1 MPAPPMTPNLVPGG
15 GDPAVAL
22 VLGADG
28 QLGSAFA
35 KALRST
41 CRVVAV
47 DVPSVDICAAA
58 EVSEIVRR
66 SRPSTIFNCAAW
78 NGVDQAEYRP
88 LDALY
93 TNAFAVRTLAALAT
107 EVGATLVHFSTDFV
121 FDGRASTPY
130 GEFDAPGPLSV
141 YGMSKLLGD
150 YAAATT
156 PLHYVLRLSSLYG
169 GARRTSFVDRI
180 AATLAEGKSISVF
193 RDRMVSLS
201 YVPDVLDATL
211 RLVKNGAPYGLY
223 HCAAANFCSWYDV
236 ALEVARRMSA
246 DPSSVQPTAFSNQ
259 PTGARRPKFCALSTA
274 KLAKAIGPLP
284 GWQDAL
290 QRYVKDDSTTG

>member
-1 MPAPPMTPNLVPGG
+1 MTSNLGPRG

-35 KALRST
+35 KALSSM

-47 DVPSVDICAAA
+47 DVQSVDICAAA
-58 EVSEIVRR
+58 ELSELVRR
-66 SRPSTIFNCAAW
+66 SGPGTIVNCAAW
-78 NGVDQAEYRP
+78 NGVDQAEDQP

-130 GEFDAPGPLSV
+130 GELDAPAPLSV

-150 YAAATT
+150 YVAATT
-156 PLHYVLRLSSLYG
+156 PNHYVLRLSSLYG

-180 AATLAEGKSISVF
+180 AAMLAEGKSISVY
-193 RDRMVSLS
+193 RDRTVSLS
-201 YVPDVLDATL
+201 YVPDVVDATL

-223 HCAAANFCSWYDV
+223 HCAAADFCSWYDV
-236 ALEVARRMSA
+236 ALEVARRTSA
-246 DPSSVQPTAFSNQ
+246 DPSCVQPIEFSNP
-259 PTGARRPKFCALSTA
+259 PTGARRPMFCALSTT
-274 KLAKAIGPLP
+274 KLARAIGPLP

-290 QRYVKDDSTTG
+290 QRYLQS

>member
-1 MPAPPMTPNLVPGG
+1 MTSNVGPRS
-15 GDPAVAL
+15 GDSAAAL
-22 VLGADG
+22 VLGCDG

-35 KALRST
+35 KSLSPT

-47 DVPSVDICAAA
+47 DVQQVDICDAA
-58 EVSEIVRR
+58 ELSEIVRC
-66 SRPSTIFNCAAW
+66 SGPGIIVNCAAW
-78 NGVDQAEYRP
+78 NGVDQAERQP

-93 TNAFAVRTLAALAT
+93 ANAFAVRTLAALAT

-121 FDGRASTPY
+121 FDGRASSPY
-130 GEFDAPGPLSV
+130 CELDAPGPLSV

-150 YAAATT
+150 CAAAAT
-156 PLHYVLRLSSLYG
+156 PNHYVLRLSSLYG

-180 AATLAEGKSISVF
+180 AATLAEGKSISAY
-193 RDRMVSLS
+193 RDRTVSLS
-201 YVPDVLDATL
+201 YVPDVVDATL

-246 DPSSVQPTAFSNQ
+246 DPSSVHPTAFSNP
-259 PTGARRPKFCALSTA
+259 PTGARRPRFCALSTV

-290 QRYVKDDSTTG
+290 QRYLQR